1 MLFVFLSTVSLV
13 TPSSFTIRVPG
24 PLLLSHR
31 DPARPPFD
39 PMNLHEPASPGT
51 PRQVSL
57 AAGFAA
63 TCACL
68 QPEIALAKGG
78 EYGVFEG
85 RIVSLAHPA
94 VMAIMYAASAW
105 SAFTGWQWRR
115 LRELGLKITVLKED
129 VKQPKAQIEAAS
141 SADMPPPTSAV
152 QTVADLQSQIDELTA
167 ERKLLANGGFRDKHY
182 QVGSLAP
189 LVPPA
194 CDAPICRCCPD
205 LSVVQR
211 AGRHGYR
218 VRTSRRDPAWCTLIT
233 GGFGRPRPWDFIC
246 YRGSGKHILTRT
258 EVIPGASLVRR
269 SRLFDPGCER
279 GEVGIVD
286 TGFGVKRVGDW

>member
-13 TPSSFTIRVPG
+13 TSSSFTIRVPG

-167 ERKLLANGGFRDKHY
+167 ERKVLANGGFRDKHY
-182 QVGSLAP
+182 QVGS
-189 LVPPA
+189 
-194 CDAPICRCCPD
+194 
-205 LSVVQR
+205 VVLGLGTSFAIEGPVNTFLR
-211 AGRHGYR
+211 AQK
-218 VRTSRRDPAWCTLIT
+218 L
-233 GGFGRPRPWDFIC
+233 F
-246 YRGSGKHILTRT
+246 
-258 EVIPGASLVRR
+258 PGPHLYAGAGIVVCWAMAASLVPLMAKGSDAAR
-269 SRLFDPGCER
+269 SAHIAFNVLALGLFTWQLP
-279 GEVGIVD
+279 
-286 TGFGVKRVGDW
+286 TGWEIMLKVIKFTKFP